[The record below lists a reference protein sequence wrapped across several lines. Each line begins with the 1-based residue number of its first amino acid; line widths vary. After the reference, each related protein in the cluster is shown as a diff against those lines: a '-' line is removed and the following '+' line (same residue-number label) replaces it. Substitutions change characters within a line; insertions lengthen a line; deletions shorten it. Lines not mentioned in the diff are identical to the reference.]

1 MFEKIFIILDL
12 ALNARSTIFKNNLNI
27 QPVPVRLPALPLN
40 IPRPPFSRDSRPLV
54 PIVLPRI
61 QDIATPQPEKIEENK
76 ELEKAYGTLY
86 SDENS
91 EKTDSE
97 SELATIESETIDTP
111 SCLQEMVTTE
121 SGEQPSEETNE
132 KTVIEKN
139 SERENSVE
147 V

>member
-1 MFEKIFIILDL
+1 M
-12 ALNARSTIFKNNLNI
+12 
-27 QPVPVRLPALPLN
+27 PVRLPALPLN

-61 QDIATPQPEKIEENK
+61 QDIATPQPGKIEENK

-111 SCLQEMVTTE
+111 SCLQEMLTTE

-139 SERENSVE
+139 LERENSVE